1 MIDRNMIICEPM
13 RHEETMS
20 WASWKNMS
28 FPFHRSCE
36 KRCLLVLQIMELKM
50 CCLGDSLGRP
60 QLWFSKLRI
69 SAERK
74 QHIKKYRR
82 KRTTVTLGILMTMN
96 LQIKTCLNSH
106 ILLGFC
112 LYKPLMLSVY
122 LKTSKF

>member
-1 MIDRNMIICEPM
+1 MIVFEPM
-13 RHEETMS
+13 RREETMS
-20 WASWKNMS
+20 GASGKNMS
-28 FPFHRSCE
+28 FLFHRSCE

-50 CCLGDSLGRP
+50 CCLEDSLGRP

-74 QHIKKYRR
+74 QHMKKYGS
-82 KRTTVTLGILMTMN
+82 KRTTVRLGILMTMN

-106 ILLGFC
+106 LLLGFC
-112 LYKPLMLSVY
+112 LYKPVILFVY

>member
-1 MIDRNMIICEPM
+1 MIDRNMIIFEPM
-13 RHEETMS
+13 RLEETMS
-20 WASWKNMS
+20 GASGKNMS
-28 FPFHRSCE
+28 FLFHRSCE

-74 QHIKKYRR
+74 QYMKKYGS
-82 KRTTVTLGILMTMN
+82 KRTTVRLGILRTMN

-106 ILLGFC
+106 LLLGFC
-112 LYKPLMLSVY
+112 LYKPVILFVY